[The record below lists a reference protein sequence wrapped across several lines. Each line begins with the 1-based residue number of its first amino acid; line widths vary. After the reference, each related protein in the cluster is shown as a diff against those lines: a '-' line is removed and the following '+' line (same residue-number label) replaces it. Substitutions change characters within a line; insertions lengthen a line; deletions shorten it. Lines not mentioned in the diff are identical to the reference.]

1 MGGSARSTFL
11 RRAVLVMNK
20 LLSGRHILDGDAPML
35 TLMIIED
42 MLADLGCRNSVTAA
56 ATVDQAL
63 ALIGTRAFD
72 AALLHMN
79 LNGNKS
85 HNVADALAERGVPFV
100 FSTGYSTLD
109 LRNDYRNRP
118 VLKKPFPYE
127 ELVDVFKPFLP
138 PMTVVHTTLTDLRLL
153 GQVWN

>member
-1 MGGSARSTFL
+1 MAWSARSTFL

-20 LLSGRHILDGDAPML
+20 LLSGRHVLVVEDEML
-35 TLMIIED
+35 NLMIIED
-42 MLADLGCRNSVTAA
+42 MLADIVCDSVTAA
-56 ATVDQAL
+56 AQVDQAL

-72 AALLHMN
+72 VPLLDMN

-85 HNVADALAERGVPFV
+85 HNVADALAARDVPFV

-109 LRNDYRNRP
+109 VRDEYRNRP

-127 ELVDVFKPFLP
+127 ELVEIFK
-138 PMTVVHTTLTDLRLL
+138 RLL
-153 GQVWN
+153 PH

>member
-1 MGGSARSTFL
+1 
-11 RRAVLVMNK
+11 
-20 LLSGRHILDGDAPML
+20 ML

-42 MLADLGCRNSVTAA
+42 MLADLGCDSVIAA

-72 AALLHMN
+72 AALLDMN

-85 HNVADALAERGVPFV
+85 DNVADALAARGVPFV

-109 LRNDYRNRP
+109 MRNDYRNRP

-127 ELVDVFKPFLP
+127 ELVEIFKQLLP
-138 PMTVVHTTLTDLRLL
+138 H
-153 GQVWN
+153 

>member
-1 MGGSARSTFL
+1 
-11 RRAVLVMNK
+11 MNK
-20 LLSGRHILDGDAPML
+20 WLSGRHVLVVEDEML

-42 MLADLGCRNSVTAA
+42 MLADLGCDSVTAA

-72 AALLHMN
+72 AALLDMN

-85 HNVADALAERGVPFV
+85 HNVADALAARGVPFV

-109 LRNDYRNRP
+109 MRDDYRNRP

-127 ELVDVFKPFLP
+127 ELVEIFKQLLP
-138 PMTVVHTTLTDLRLL
+138 H
-153 GQVWN
+153 